1 MRRLQAIK
9 LIMSVLAVFL
19 ILTLNSESYGQSSAN
34 QVGSSSPKAQSATS
48 SDTYAPVGPTGY
60 KILIPEI
67 KMNRIIGNSKP
78 RLPVTVPPESTL
90 PESASDES
98 VEKETPK
105 QPSELSEQLKA
116 EEPSE
121 SEAMLPF
128 DHRHNKPAIPI
139 DKEDSSKGF
148 LIAVSLI
155 LATGTAFRVGN
166 SYVVIKDKNGVCRVI
181 KASKRTPSTI
191 AGPFNSKEV
200 AQRAKE
206 KERPKASAQ
215 LSLPA
220 CNYIQL
226 SLPVRRS
233 RRSVTR
239 VASATGRHVN
249 SNVTLLRAPTSNIDA
264 LEKMVIVKGEQAT
277 QNNESKRS
285 GEEARRL

>member
-9 LIMSVLAVFL
+9 IIMSVLAVFL
-19 ILTLNSESYGQSSAN
+19 VLTLNSESYGQSSAN

-67 KMNRIIGNSKP
+67 KMNQIIGDSKP
-78 RLPVTVPPESTL
+78 KPSVAVPAESTP

-121 SEAMLPF
+121 SATRLPL

-148 LIAVSLI
+148 LIAVILI

-166 SYVVIKDKNGVCRVI
+166 SYVLIKDKNGVCRVI
-181 KASKRTPSTI
+181 KASKKTPSTI
-191 AGPFNSKEV
+191 AGPFKSKEV
-200 AQRAKE
+200 AERAKE

-215 LSLPA
+215 LSLPVRD
-220 CNYIQL
+220 YIQL
-226 SLPVRRS
+226 RLPVRHYRM
-233 RRSVTR
+233 SVTR
-239 VASATGRHVN
+239 GASATGRLADG
-249 SNVTLLRAPTSNIDA
+249 NVTLLRRPTSNTNA
-264 LEKMVIVKGEQAT
+264 REKMHIVKGE
-277 QNNESKRS
+277 
-285 GEEARRL
+285 

>member
-34 QVGSSSPKAQSATS
+34 QVGNSSPKAQSATS
-48 SDTYAPVGPTGY
+48 PDTYAPVGPTGY

-105 QPSELSEQLKA
+105 QPSEQLKA

-121 SEAMLPF
+121 YATRLTL
-128 DHRHNKPAIPI
+128 DHRYNKPAIPI
-139 DKEDSSKGF
+139 DKEDSLKGF

-155 LATGTAFRVGN
+155 LATGTAFRAGN
-166 SYVVIKDKNGVCRVI
+166 GYVVIKDKKGVCRVI
-181 KASKRTPSTI
+181 KASKKTPSTI
-191 AGPFNSKEV
+191 AGPFNTQEEAK
-200 AQRAKE
+200 RAKE
-206 KERPKASAQ
+206 KEHPKASAQ
-215 LSLPA
+215 LSLPV

-239 VASATGRHVN
+239 GASAPRRLTDG
-249 SNVTLLRAPTSNIDA
+249 NVTLLRMPTSNINA
-264 LEKMVIVKGEQAT
+264 LEKMDIVIGEQAAP
-277 QNNESKRS
+277 N
-285 GEEARRL
+285 